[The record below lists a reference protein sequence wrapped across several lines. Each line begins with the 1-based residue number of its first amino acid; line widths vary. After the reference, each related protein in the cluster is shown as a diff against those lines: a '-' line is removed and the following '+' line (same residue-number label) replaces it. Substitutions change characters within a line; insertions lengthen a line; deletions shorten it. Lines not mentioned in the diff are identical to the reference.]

1 MADTSPWVSLPDT
14 MPAAERQAIEQDE
27 AWVFSV
33 GRRGSLLFNELRAGG
48 VPEKT
53 AGRIVEHYCAMVF
66 HGDPAFGMEDD

>member
-1 MADTSPWVSLPDT
+1 MADTSPWVGLPDT

-27 AWVFSV
+27 AWVVSV
-33 GRRGSLLFNELRAGG
+33 GRRASALFNELRAGG

-66 HGDPAFGMEDD
+66 HGDPAFEDD